1 MARTYN
7 TASTMRK
14 LSRILLVW
22 SALGGA
28 AAVALG
34 ALFAGGYYYVLPSLP
49 EAETLRDIQ
58 LQVPL
63 SVYSRDGRL
72 IAQFGERQRTPVAYD
87 EIPQRLIQAVLA
99 AEDDRFFEHPGFD
112 YQGLLRA
119 GVNFLLTAGDRSQG
133 GSTITQQVARMYFLT
148 RERTFVRKFKELIL
162 ATRIER
168 EFTKPEILELYFNTY
183 FFGQRAYGVVAAAQ
197 IYFGKELSDLSLS
210 DAAIIAGIPQG
221 PSILNPIT
229 SPEAAGR
236 RRSYVL
242 GRMRA
247 LGFITDAE
255 YQQAVVE
262 PILGT
267 RFGPELELAAPY
279 VAEMV
284 RAEVLDRFGPAA
296 YEAGLRV
303 TTTVDSRL
311 QRAARTALRRAA
323 EEYDERH
330 GYRGPL
336 AQVALDPMPSPA
348 DGMEDAEAAWQA
360 VLADYAE
367 ITGFMT
373 GLVVAIDTVAAPP
386 RPDADAADPTGQDAE
401 LPAPEVIARLYLP
414 GSGLVS
420 LGLDAV
426 SWAVPYIDDDHV
438 GKAPTTVADVLAP
451 GDVVRL
457 RYAEDGKLRLA
468 QLPEVQGALVSLDP
482 ADGGIVAL
490 IGGFDFALSN
500 YNRAT
505 QSQRQPGS
513 AFKPFIYSAALENGF
528 TTATIVNDA
537 PIVESS
543 QELEDV
549 WRPENYSGR
558 FSGPTRLREA
568 LVRSLNLVSI
578 RVVRETGVGPTVSH
592 IRKFGFDDTALPR
605 NLAIALGAGGVAPID
620 LARGY
625 AAFANGGFRV
635 EPYLIER
642 VEDADGRVLYE
653 AHPKVACGV
662 CEEAARDDDAS
673 SGTAAGPS
681 MLAGKAHLAHHMSDL
696 YPPPARP
703 ERVITAQN
711 AYLIGDMMRDV
722 VRRGTGRRAYNTLGR
737 QDLAG
742 KTGTTN
748 DRRDAWFAGFNGD
761 LVAATWIGFDQERPL
776 GRYEEGSRTALPMWI
791 YYMSEALAGLKEH
804 AMERPPGIVDV
815 RINPDTG
822 LVTSDSSHSVF
833 EKFRIDEVPDREI
846 ESREWPPSTSGPV
859 APGTDSGTSEPLF

>member
-1 MARTYN
+1 M
-7 TASTMRK
+7 MRSY
-14 LSRILLVW
+14 SRIFAVCGALAGAGLL
-22 SALGGA
+22 
-28 AAVALG
+28 ALG
-34 ALFAGGYYYVLPSLP
+34 ALFAGGYYYVAPSLP
-49 EAETLRDIQ
+49 EAESLRDVQ
-58 LQVPL
+58 LQIPL
-63 SVYSRDGRL
+63 SVFSRDGRL
-72 IAQFGERQRTPVAYD
+72 LAQFGERQRTPVAFD
-87 EIPQRLIQAVLA
+87 EIPERLVQAILA

-119 GVNFLLTAGDRSQG
+119 GVNFLLTAGDRGQG

-162 ATRIER
+162 ATRIES
-168 EFTKPEILELYFNTY
+168 EFSKQEILELYLNTY

-197 IYFGKELSDLSLS
+197 IYFGKELKDLSLS
-210 DAAIIAGIPQG
+210 ETAIIAGLPPG
-221 PSILNPIT
+221 PSILNPIA

-242 GRMRA
+242 GRMRT
-247 LGFITDAE
+247 LGFIDDAE
-255 YQQAVVE
+255 YAQASAE

-284 RAEVLDRFGPAA
+284 RAEVLQRFGPAA

-311 QRAARTALRRAA
+311 QKAARDALRRAVI
-323 EEYDERH
+323 EYDERH
-330 GYRGPL
+330 GYRGPV
-336 AQVALDPMPSPA
+336 AQVDLDAAVAAQA
-348 DGMEDAEAAWQA
+348 DELPEAVWAKL
-360 VLADYAE
+360 LADYAE
-367 ITGFMT
+367 VTGYQT
-373 GLVVAIDTVAAPP
+373 GLVTAIETLAAQPAQVDGVAAGDPP
-386 RPDADAADPTGQDAE
+386 PEPGE
-401 LPAPEVIARLYLP
+401 APVAQVARIYF
-414 GSGLVS
+414 SD
-420 LGLDAV
+420 LGEITVRLDAV
-426 SWAVPYIDDDHV
+426 SWAAPYIDDNRV
-438 GKAPTTVADVLAP
+438 GSAPGSVADVLSR
-451 GDVVRL
+451 GDIVRFRSL
-457 RYAEDGKLRLA
+457 DHGELRLA

-482 ADGGIVAL
+482 RDGGIAAL
-490 IGGFDFALSN
+490 VGGFDFSLSN

-549 WRPENYSGR
+549 WRPENYSGK

-578 RVVRETGVGPTVSH
+578 RVVRETGIGPTVSH
-592 IRKFGFDDTALPR
+592 IRRFGFDDTALPR
-605 NLAIALGAGGVAPID
+605 NLALALGAGGVAPID

-635 EPYLIER
+635 EPYLVERIED
-642 VEDADGRVLYE
+642 VNGEVLYE
-653 AHPKVACGV
+653 AHPKVACAA
-662 CEEAARDDDAS
+662 CEEAAEDEVKPAGFMAYQHGKEDLAKSRMELY
-673 SGTAAGPS
+673 AGPE
-681 MLAGKAHLAHHMSDL
+681 
-696 YPPPARP
+696 RP

-711 AYLIGDMMRDV
+711 AFLIGDMMRDV

-737 QDLAG
+737 EDLAG

-791 YYMSEALAGLKEH
+791 YYMGEALAGLAEH
-804 AMERPPGIVDV
+804 AMQRPPGIVDV
-815 RINPDTG
+815 RINPETG
-822 LVTSDSSHSVF
+822 LVTNDAANSVF
-833 EKFRIDEVPDREI
+833 EKFRIDEVPEREV
-846 ESREWPPSTSGPV
+846 EQRSWQPQELGGE
-859 APGTDSGTSEPLF
+859 APDDDGGSNRPLF